1 MWSPTHV
8 QVLVLQARGL
18 NVKGKHGTNDAFVTI
33 ALGKEKFQTSVKEK
47 SSSLVEWNEQCEL
60 NIPSQGNTAELSLT
74 VLHRNFL
81 GVDEFLGQI
90 SFPLRD
96 FDVYER
102 PKSSWHTLKC
112 KPGKTKTEYRGEL
125 SVKIGFT
132 VKANNTGG
140 GSVADLRK
148 NKKGG
153 SVSSLTKVGG
163 SISGSLISIGSKEK
177 KNIKKFVKSV
187 SHKVEKAKQS
197 ASTLKLNKEKKV
209 LDSLP
214 ETGPWSG
221 GDMTTMGREIDMNNQ
236 DPGVNSDDEDD
247 MIERNSYHS
256 SNQSI
261 SAQSTDIAN
270 TKIRSSIDKNEK
282 NSLEEK
288 NTDETVNMNIQ
299 IQPTQNITRRAVT
312 SLNKERI
319 TNQVPNREAEQ
330 LQNKKTEAEDEE
342 SQSGLPSYD
351 EAVEQKSYKKGRTP
365 VKKKIIPVQS
375 DFDSSPSPENP
386 SSPVLPRSPH
396 VYPRNRFRMSQSSIN
411 LARQEGGELER
422 KKKSLGLKLKSSYS
436 SLLDLRQF
444 RPQGFRDRDDLDSE
458 LTQNSAE
465 LCSPQHSRT
474 HSEGGSGPPN
484 GPRIVLGR
492 EDSPASKLPH
502 EVLSQYNGKSREDLI
517 EMLVNLQSTVD
528 LQGQKIVDLEDYI
541 DSLLIRVLEVA
552 PILLKKDSPL
562 INKNNVQ

>member
-1 MWSPTHV
+1 V
-8 QVLVLQARGL
+8 QVLVLQAKGL

-47 SSSLVEWNEQCEL
+47 CSSLVEWNEQCEL

-112 KPGKTKTEYRGEL
+112 KPGKGKTEYRGEL

-153 SVSSLTKVGG
+153 SISSLTRVGG
-163 SISGSLISIGSKEK
+163 SISGSLLSIGSKEK

-197 ASTLKLNKEKKV
+197 ASTLKLNKEKGV

-214 ETGPWSG
+214 ETRQWNVGDKTRIG
-221 GDMTTMGREIDMNNQ
+221 GEIDMNNE

-247 MIERNSYHS
+247 MIERFSYHGS
-256 SNQSI
+256 DQSI
-261 SAQSTDIAN
+261 NAQITDIAKS
-270 TKIRSSIDKNEK
+270 KIRSSNEEFSSEVNKTTNETVSK
-282 NSLEEK
+282 NSL
-288 NTDETVNMNIQ
+288 T
-299 IQPTQNITRRAVT
+299 QPPQNIIRNSGTPM
-312 SLNKERI
+312 NEERN
-319 TNQVPNREAEQ
+319 TNPVPNAETEQ
-330 LQNKKTEAEDEE
+330 TQHKKSEVKVEE

-351 EAVEQKSYKKGRTP
+351 EAVEQNSYKKRKTP

-411 LARQEGGELER
+411 LARQESGELER

-436 SLLDLRQF
+436 SLLDLTQF
-444 RPQGFRDRDDLDSE
+444 RQQGFRDRDDLNSE
-458 LTQNSAE
+458 VTKNSLE
-465 LCSPQHSRT
+465 PSSPQHSRT

-492 EDSPASKLPH
+492 EDSPASRLPH

-528 LQGQKIVDLEDYI
+528 LQGQKIIDLEDYI

-562 INKNNVQ
+562 VNKNNI

>member
-47 SSSLVEWNEQCEL
+47 SSNLVEWNEQCEL

-132 VKANNTGG
+132 VKANNSGG

-221 GDMTTMGREIDMNNQ
+221 GDKTTMGREIDMNNQ

-247 MIERNSYHS
+247 MIERISYHS

-261 SAQSTDIAN
+261 SVQSTDIAN

-282 NSLEEK
+282 NSLEEN

-299 IQPTQNITRRAVT
+299 IRPTQNITRRAVT
-312 SLNKERI
+312 SMNKERI
-319 TNQVPNREAEQ
+319 TSQVPNREAEQ
-330 LQNKKTEAEDEE
+330 PQNKKTEAEDEE

-386 SSPVLPRSPH
+386 SSPVLNRSPH

-436 SLLDLRQF
+436 
-444 RPQGFRDRDDLDSE
+444 FRDRDDLDSE

-465 LCSPQHSRT
+465 LSSPQHSRT

>member
-47 SSSLVEWNEQCEL
+47 SSNLVEWNEQCEL

-221 GDMTTMGREIDMNNQ
+221 GDKTTMGREIDMNNQ

-247 MIERNSYHS
+247 MIERISYHS

-330 LQNKKTEAEDEE
+330 PQNKKTEAEDEE

-465 LCSPQHSRT
+465 LSSPQHSRT